1 MGKSLNSRELGK
13 GITQR
18 KDGSYT
24 ARYVDRYG
32 VRKSLYASTVN
43 EIKQKLKLAKL
54 EEENRVITQ
63 SNVTLSKWFDKWL
76 EVYKNNA
83 VRIGTKTG
91 YILVFEKHIKPFLG
105 YYNLGEIKTSD
116 VRRLINKLEADGL
129 GYATQSRVK
138 VMLTDMFDKA
148 IMDDLIVKNPAKG
161 IRIIRKDHFER
172 RVFSKEEQITF
183 FECSK
188 GTYFDNLFVV
198 AVNTGMRIGEICA
211 LTWDDI
217 DLKAKRIIVNKTLSY
232 RKLEGDEKRTFHIGP
247 PKTTT
252 SNREIPISSACEKA
266 LKKQFILRNNIMS
279 RPKAKPL
286 KGFEDVLFVSRNGW
300 PLCDQTVIDAMD
312 KIVNEINYSRDEG
325 EKFQRVSPHCF
336 RHTFATRC
344 FEAGIPPK
352 TVQVLLGHATLDM
365 TMNLYT
371 HVLEDKKEEALVA
384 LNDYYFDIEQQ
395 KEINIEDSFRKAVLD
410 SRKVVSFG

>member
-1 MGKSLNSRELGK
+1 MGKSLNGRELGK

-18 KDGSYT
+18 KDGTYT
-24 ARYVDRYG
+24 ARYIDKYG
-32 VRKSLYASTVN
+32 VRKSLYASN
-43 EIKQKLKLAKL
+43 INDIRQKLKAAKFDD
-54 EEENRVITQ
+54 ENRVIAE
-63 SNVTLSKWFDKWL
+63 SNVTLNKWFDTWIN
-76 EVYKNNA
+76 VYKKNA
-83 VRIGTKTG
+83 VRSGTKTH
-91 YILVFEKHIKPFLG
+91 YLLVFEKHIKPFLG
-105 YYNLGEIKTSD
+105 YYELSEIKQSN
-116 VRRLINKLEADGL
+116 VRKLINKLEAEGL
-129 GYATQSRVK
+129 GYSTQSRVK
-138 VMLTDMFDKA
+138 IMLTDMFDKA
-148 IMDDLIVKNPAKG
+148 VMDDLIVKNPAKG
-161 IRIIRKDHFER
+161 VRITRKDKFER

-211 LTWDDI
+211 LTWEDI
-217 DLKAKRIIVNKTLSY
+217 DFKTKKIRVNKTLSY
-232 RKLEGDEKRTFHIGP
+232 RKLEGDEKKTFHIGP

-279 RPKAKPL
+279 SHKVKPL
-286 KGFEDVLFVSRNGW
+286 KGFEDILFVSRNGW
-300 PLCDQTVIDAMD
+300 PLCDQTIIDALD
-312 KIVNEINYSRDEG
+312 RIVNEINYSRDEG
-325 EKFQRVSPHCF
+325 EQFQRLSPHCF

-352 TVQVLLGHATLDM
+352 TVQILLGHATLDM

-371 HVLEDKKEEALVA
+371 HVLEDKKDEALVA

-410 SRKVVSFG
+410 SKKVVSFG

>member
-1 MGKSLNSRELGK
+1 MGKSLNGRELGK
-13 GITQR
+13 GIAQR

-24 ARYVDRYG
+24 ARYVDKYG
-32 VRKSLYASTVN
+32 VRRSLYASN
-43 EIKQKLKLAKL
+43 INDIRQKLKAAKFDD
-54 EEENRVITQ
+54 ENRSVAQ
-63 SNVTLSKWFDKWL
+63 SNVTLNKWFDTWL
-76 EVYKNNA
+76 DVYKNNA
-83 VRIGTKTG
+83 VRGGTKAH
-91 YILVFEKHIKPFLG
+91 YLFVFEKYIKPVLG
-105 YYNLGEIKTSD
+105 YYDLNEIKPSD
-116 VRRLINKLEADGL
+116 IRKLINKLESDGL
-129 GYATQSRVK
+129 GYSTQSRVK
-138 VMLTDMFDKA
+138 IMLADIFDKA
-148 IMDDLIVKNPAKG
+148 VMDDMIVKNPAKG
-161 IRIIRKDHFER
+161 VRITRKDHFER

-211 LTWDDI
+211 LTWEDI
-217 DLKAKRIIVNKTLSY
+217 DFKNKKIRINKTLSY
-232 RKLEGDEKRTFHIGP
+232 RKLEGDEKKTFHIGP
-247 PKTTT
+247 PKTKT

-279 RPKAKPL
+279 SRKAKPL
-286 KGFEDVLFVSRNGW
+286 KGFEDILFVSRKGW
-300 PLCDQTVIDAMD
+300 PLCDQTVIDALD

-325 EKFQRVSPHCF
+325 EQFQHLSPHCF

-352 TVQVLLGHATLDM
+352 TVQILLGHASLDM

-371 HVLEDKKEEALVA
+371 HVLEDKKDEALVA

-395 KEINIEDSFRKAVLD
+395 KEINLEDSFRKAVLD